1 MGGASP
7 GGGFTCKCFIPDG
20 LLVFIKYIGWP
31 GVVAQEAELSGALE
45 NRIRQGYERG
55 RFGEVR
61 RRRGETG

>member
-1 MGGASP
+1 M
-7 GGGFTCKCFIPDG
+7 CVC